1 MERIHVKVPGEQPQD
16 REYMKQALALAEKG
30 HGWVNPNPMVGA
42 VLVKDGHIIGEGYHT
57 RYGQL
62 HAEREAF
69 KNAAERGEET
79 AGADLYVTLEP
90 CCHTGKQPPCT
101 EAVLASGV
109 KRVIVGCTDPNPV
122 VAGRGI
128 RLLREKGLEVVAG
141 VLRGECERRNEV
153 FFHFMRTKLPF
164 TVLKY
169 AMTLDGKTATVSGKS
184 QWITGEAARK
194 RVHEDRGRYMAIL
207 TGVSTVQS
215 AADLPDSGRKKSDP
229 GDCRYEASDTAFIDR
244 GTDRAGD
251 TDLDCDG
258 GIGCRK
264 EESI

>member
-1 MERIHVKVPGEQPQD
+1 MFQKLYHMKQKTLREDAHLREAEIALQATAFGARMCLGTFFCRKVGKKMERIHVKVPGEQPQD

-30 HGWVNPNPMVGA
+30 QGWVNPNPMVGA
-42 VLVKDGHIIGEGYHT
+42 VLVKDGRIIGEGYHT

-141 VLRGECERRNEV
+141 VLRGECERQNEV

-184 QWITGEAARK
+184 HWITGEAAPEAGGMRT
-194 RVHEDRGRYMAIL
+194 A
-207 TGVSTVQS
+207 GVIW
-215 AADLPDSGRKKSDP
+215 R
-229 GDCRYEASDTAFIDR
+229 F
-244 GTDRAGD
+244 
-251 TDLDCDG
+251 
-258 GIGCRK
+258 
-264 EESI
+264 

>member
-90 CCHTGKQPPCT
+90 CPMCAGAIINARIRTVYYGADDSKAGSCGSLINLFDVAYNHKP
-101 EAVLASGV
+101 E
-109 KRVIVGCTDPNPV
+109 IV
-122 VAGRGI
+122 
-128 RLLREKGLEVVAG
+128 KGLMKEQ
-141 VLRGECERRNEV
+141 C
-153 FFHFMRTKLPF
+153 
-164 TVLKY
+164 
-169 AMTLDGKTATVSGKS
+169 SG
-184 QWITGEAARK
+184 
-194 RVHEDRGRYMAIL
+194 IL
-207 TGVSTVQS
+207 TDFFR
-215 AADLPDSGRKKSDP
+215 DLRKK
-229 GDCRYEASDTAFIDR
+229 
-244 GTDRAGD
+244 
-251 TDLDCDG
+251 
-258 GIGCRK
+258 RK
-264 EESI
+264 EQRKLQRLSQQENQQE